1 MKLIAIQTQGQA
13 QGEFVFGAIDDA
25 ASYDRA
31 PVTDLVYIGPGDEG
45 IEIKHR
51 KGWIGRALGKGI
63 HDDTAKR
70 VHAKAPDGG
79 GFVLALAD
87 DDVAVAIARRA
98 RTIMDG
104 ELKTYLVEG
113 DTLTELTGQDATYA
127 LDDTESALL
136 EEPSVTGGDDDL
148 PRGRLSR
155 P

>member
-13 QGEFVFGAIDDA
+13 QGEFVFGALDDA

-31 PVTDLVYIGPGDEG
+31 PVSDLVYIGPGDDG

-51 KGWIGRALGKGI
+51 KGWFGRMLGSGI
-63 HDDTAKR
+63 ADGTAKR
-70 VHAKAPDGG
+70 VLAHAPDGG
-79 GFVLALAD
+79 GFVLALTD
-87 DDVAVAIARRA
+87 DDTAEAIALRA
-98 RTIMDG
+98 RTITGG
-104 ELKTYLVEG
+104 ELKTFVVDG

-127 LDDTESALL
+127 LEDTESALL
-136 EEPSVTGGDDDL
+136 EEPSVSGGDDDL